1 MKITIMLI
9 TTLSIWISS
18 TAIAV
23 EEGTILTPY
32 KCHIETANGSNIAL
46 FVWDGALKVEEQS
59 SLLSK
64 YVSTITNERLK
75 VRRVVECITEDEVF
89 KDVIIRELDEQ
100 RTY

>member
-9 TTLSIWISS
+9 SALSLCISLS
-18 TAIAV
+18 ALAV
-23 EEGTILTPY
+23 EEGTVLTPY

-46 FVWDGALKVEEQS
+46 FVWDATLKVEEQS

-64 YVSTITNERLK
+64 YVSTITDEHLK
-75 VRRVVECITEDEVF
+75 VRRVVECITEDEEF
-89 KDVIIRELDEQ
+89 KDVTMRELDEQ